1 MSKATR
7 TIASVVLFATVWLVL
22 LFHTAVLPQDITLP
36 AWVDE
41 ITPVVPLWLL
51 VAFGS
56 YSLGNLGWALFT
68 FRDCDDAHASL
79 IQEISQAKSDLKR
92 RGVSIN

>member
-7 TIASVVLFATVWLVL
+7 TIASTLLFATVWLVL
-22 LFHTAVLPQDITLP
+22 LFHASVLPQDIPIP

-51 VAFGS
+51 VAFGA

-68 FRDCDDAHASL
+68 FRDCDDAHTSL
-79 IQEISQAKSDLKR
+79 IQEISQAKSDLRK
-92 RGVSIN
+92 RGVSID